1 MSSLDHV
8 PNIDLN
14 LPYTEEHAIFRDSA
28 RRFFETECAPH
39 QEAWGEAQMA
49 PRSIWARAGEMGFL
63 CPRVSPD
70 YGGSGADLLY
80 SVILIEEQT
89 RTGAIAP
96 MISLHSDIIA
106 PYLTNYGTEA
116 QKRQFLP
123 GMVTGETIGAIAM
136 TEPSGGSDLQSMR
149 TTARRDGDFY
159 VLNGQKT
166 FISNGICADLVIVAA
181 KTDPDARGRGI
192 SLFLLEADTAQGF
205 ARGRNLHKLGQHASD
220 TAELFF
226 QDVRVPAENLLGG
239 EEGRGFPQLMNR
251 LVEERLM
258 ASVASVA
265 MIDRALAM
273 TIDYVKQRKAFGQRI
288 LDFQNTRFKLAEAKT
303 EATVLHIFLER
314 CIGEFMDGGLD
325 PAAAAALKYWSSD
338 QQCAIIDDCVQLHGG
353 YGYILDYPIARMWLD
368 GRVTRIYA
376 GANEIMKDIVG
387 RAVSKEAGA

>member
-1 MSSLDHV
+1 MSPLDHM
-8 PNIDLN
+8 PNTDLN

-39 QEAWGEAQMA
+39 EEAWGEAQIA

-63 CPRVSPD
+63 CPRVSPE

-106 PYLTNYGTEA
+106 PYLTNYGTAA

-166 FISNGICADLVIVAA
+166 FISNGICADLIIVAA

-192 SLFLLEADTAQGF
+192 SLFLLEASKAQGF
-205 ARGRNLHKLGQHASD
+205 ARGRNLKKLGQHASD

-226 QDVRVPAENLLGG
+226 EDVRVPASNLLGG

-265 MIDRALAM
+265 MIDRALAL
-273 TIDYVKQRKAFGQRI
+273 TIDYVKGRKAFGQRI

-376 GANEIMKDIVG
+376 GANEIMKDIIG
-387 RAVSKEAGA
+387 RAVSREAGA